1 MLKKLK
7 MHALQQLLNKK
18 ITFKLKVN
26 NSFATFFFK
35 FDILSIFTQS
45 NLILDFKCYLSI
57 WFVFDE
63 WVNFFVC
70 KKLFTS

>member
-18 ITFKLKVN
+18 ITFELKVN
-26 NSFATFFFK
+26 ISFATFFFK

-63 WVNFFVC
+63 
-70 KKLFTS
+70 